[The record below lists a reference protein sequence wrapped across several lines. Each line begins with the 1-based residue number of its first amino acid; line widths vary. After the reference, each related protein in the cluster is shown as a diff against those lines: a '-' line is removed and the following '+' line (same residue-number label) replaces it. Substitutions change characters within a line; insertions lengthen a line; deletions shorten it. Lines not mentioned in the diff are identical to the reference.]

1 MIESKDGG
9 IAIKKDN
16 LMATD
21 YGDATMSE
29 EYMQYSPGKID
40 KKTGKKIEDDSY
52 EENTSYADQD
62 GELRDVEEGVLDDT
76 INEGTY
82 SKEEL
87 EQLIIEQVEQN
98 LKKGKK

>member
-1 MIESKDGG
+1 
-9 IAIKKDN
+9 
-16 LMATD
+16 
-21 YGDATMSE
+21 
-29 EYMQYSPGKID
+29 MQYSPGKID
-40 KKTGKKIEDDSY
+40 KKTGKKIEDDFY

-87 EQLIIEQVEQN
+87 EQLIIEN
-98 LKKGKK
+98 IKKGEK